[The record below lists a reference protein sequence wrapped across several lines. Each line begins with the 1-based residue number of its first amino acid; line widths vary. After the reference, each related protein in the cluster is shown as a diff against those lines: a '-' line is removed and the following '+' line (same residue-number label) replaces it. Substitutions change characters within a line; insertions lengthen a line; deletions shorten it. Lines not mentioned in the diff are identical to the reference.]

1 MNLLIARRTFETRRW
16 VSVRTDAALT
26 RDITTHD
33 GLLTVVEPSRSLLW
47 RRSLE
52 KWLENGL

>member
-33 GLLTVVEPSRSLLW
+33 GLLTVVESSRSLLW

-52 KWLENGL
+52 KC